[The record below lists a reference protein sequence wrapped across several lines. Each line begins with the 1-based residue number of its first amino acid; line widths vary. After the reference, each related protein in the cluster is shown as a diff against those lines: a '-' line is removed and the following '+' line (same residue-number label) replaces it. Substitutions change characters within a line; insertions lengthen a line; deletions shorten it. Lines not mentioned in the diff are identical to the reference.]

1 MTITNG
7 VELMEYNENYE
18 IYKFIELEADNFTSM
33 EDILKEYKLTFEH
46 HMRTLAVIVVIFS
59 VC

>member
-1 MTITNG
+1 
-7 VELMEYNENYE
+7 MEYNENYE

-33 EDILKEYKLTFEH
+33 EDILKEYKLTFEQAYENAC
-46 HMRTLAVIVVIFS
+46 RYRSDFS